1 MSKIQ
6 FTGIMP
12 AMITPVGADGH
23 ILKGTV
29 KALVEAQLSAG
40 VTGFYTTGSTGEGV
54 LLSRQQRREM
64 VEAAVEANA
73 GRGKVIAQV
82 GAISQAESVEL
93 AKDAAAIGV
102 DGISSIVP
110 TLYFKYNFNEVA
122 DYYRKIAEAAPS
134 VPLLLYAQPNGV
146 AADVNRLVEEL
157 IAVPNII
164 GAKDTRANYY
174 QMWRLKQLNG
184 GDINIINGPDEM
196 LICGLCMGADGGI
209 GSTYNLMPERY
220 VRLFNAFRAGDL
232 AAARAEQTAINRII
246 EVALNH
252 GNGYVIRT
260 IKTSLRLSGYDTGV
274 EIAPAREMTED
285 EVAAFK
291 RDMLAVGYQYP

>member
-29 KALVEAQLSAG
+29 KALVEAQLAAG

-102 DGISSIVP
+102 DGI
-110 TLYFKYNFNEVA
+110 
-122 DYYRKIAEAAPS
+122 
-134 VPLLLYAQPNGV
+134 
-146 AADVNRLVEEL
+146 
-157 IAVPNII
+157 
-164 GAKDTRANYY
+164 
-174 QMWRLKQLNG
+174 
-184 GDINIINGPDEM
+184 
-196 LICGLCMGADGGI
+196 
-209 GSTYNLMPERY
+209 
-220 VRLFNAFRAGDL
+220 
-232 AAARAEQTAINRII
+232 
-246 EVALNH
+246 
-252 GNGYVIRT
+252 
-260 IKTSLRLSGYDTGV
+260 
-274 EIAPAREMTED
+274 
-285 EVAAFK
+285 
-291 RDMLAVGYQYP
+291 